1 MSRRSRGQT
10 DGSSLASSSRRNTS
24 AKKPI
29 ERLSPPINNT
39 KVETAMSES
48 HTQTSPEELPGV
60 QDSDAEVKELAMSMQ
75 LQEAEALRQK
85 ELESL
90 PPPPPKPVTYIHL
103 VDGEK
108 GGVGKSLVSRVMIEY
123 FREKG
128 VPFSA
133 IDADRTN
140 PDVSE
145 IYSDVCK
152 TAYFSD
158 NERQSRELDRVL
170 DWALEKSVII
180 NLPGQ
185 VQTLVKQW
193 LERNELLELA
203 AENNITFVKWFVTNG
218 GYGSVKLFTDSVELY
233 KGKLIHV
240 FVRNEG
246 VCPEWDHL
254 AANSNLT
261 GVLLLPHVKAI
272 NFPKFYYLERDTV
285 DELKLTFSAA
295 RQHPSFGMVP
305 RRRISKFLSDAY
317 AAIEQ
322 TGLFGVK
329 EPLSDTNS
337 GAEGEG
343 NSEEASVQQ

>member
-1 MSRRSRGQT
+1 
-10 DGSSLASSSRRNTS
+10 
-24 AKKPI
+24 
-29 ERLSPPINNT
+29 
-39 KVETAMSES
+39 
-48 HTQTSPEELPGV
+48 
-60 QDSDAEVKELAMSMQ
+60 
-75 LQEAEALRQK
+75 
-85 ELESL
+85 
-90 PPPPPKPVTYIHL
+90 L

-285 DELKLTFSAA
+285 DELKLIAVAKAIRTKQNTETKTSQSFPFCLLPSALCLWLYLQCCPSTSEFWHGSTSPHKQVFIGCLCCYRADGTLWYQGTFK
-295 RQHPSFGMVP
+295 RP
-305 RRRISKFLSDAY
+305 
-317 AAIEQ
+317 
-322 TGLFGVK
+322 
-329 EPLSDTNS
+329 
-337 GAEGEG
+337 
-343 NSEEASVQQ
+343 

>member
-1 MSRRSRGQT
+1 MS
-10 DGSSLASSSRRNTS
+10 D
-24 AKKPI
+24 
-29 ERLSPPINNT
+29 
-39 KVETAMSES
+39 S
-48 HTQTSPEELPGV
+48 HTQTSLEAETEVRDL
-60 QDSDAEVKELAMSMQ
+60 DAQVKELAMNMQ
-75 LQEAEALRQK
+75 LKEAEVREQK
-85 ELESL
+85 ERESL
-90 PPPPPKPVTYIHL
+90 PPPPPKPLTYIHL

-108 GGVGKSLVSRVMIEY
+108 GGVGKSLVCRVMIEY

-128 VPFSA
+128 VPITA

-145 IYSDVCK
+145 IYSDVCQK
-152 TAYFSD
+152 AYFSD

-185 VQTLVKQW
+185 VQTLVNEW
-193 LERNELLELA
+193 LERNDLLELA

-218 GYGSVKLFTDSVELY
+218 GYGSVKLFTDSVKLY

-246 VCPEWDHL
+246 ICPEWDHL
-254 AANSNLT
+254 AANSKLT
-261 GVLLLPHVKAI
+261 GVLSLPHVKTI

-295 RQHPSFGMVP
+295 RQHPSFSMVP
-305 RRRISKFLSDAY
+305 RRRLSKFLSDAY
-317 AAIEQ
+317 AAMEQ
-322 TGLFGVK
+322 TGLLSVEK
-329 EPLSDTNS
+329 PSSDTNFS
-337 GAEGEG
+337 VESNPG
-343 NSEEASVQQ
+343 EASLQP